1 MKTWDASYEDV
12 ADDSRPRPFL
22 ARKADGKMTHDELNI
37 DLKTEEGGDTLVFKL
52 RGSLDLATAPT
63 VRAAL
68 SEATEKG
75 SHNLIVDLTQLEF
88 LDSTGLG
95 VLIGA
100 HRRAAEH
107 GGSFRLIVNNGP
119 ISRLLNITGLIAVFA
134 AYRSLEDARGNRAR
148 LSPAL

>member
-1 MKTWDASYEDV
+1 MGSVEV
-12 ADDSRPRPFL
+12 
-22 ARKADGKMTHDELNI
+22 THDELSI
-37 DLKTEEGGDTLVFKL
+37 DLKTEDGGETIIFKL

-75 SHNLIVDLTQLEF
+75 GQHLIVDLTQLEF

-95 VLIGA
+95 ALIGA
-100 HRRAAEH
+100 HRRAAER
-107 GGSFRLIVNNGP
+107 GGSLRLIVSNGP

-134 AYRSLEDARGNRAR
+134 VFASIEDARKSRDR
-148 LSPAL
+148 VSPAL

>member
-1 MKTWDASYEDV
+1 MMAS
-12 ADDSRPRPFL
+12 
-22 ARKADGKMTHDELNI
+22 KMTHDELSI
-37 DLKTEEGGDTLVFKL
+37 DLKTENGGETLVFRL

-75 SHNLIVDLTQLEF
+75 SQDLIVDLSQLEF

-100 HRRAAEH
+100 HRRAAER
-107 GGSFRLIVNNGP
+107 GGSFRLIVREGP
-119 ISRLLNITGLIAVFA
+119 ILRLLTITGLIGVFA
-134 AYRSLEDARGNRAR
+134 VYHSLEDARSERDR
-148 LSPAL
+148 ITTTL

>member
-1 MKTWDASYEDV
+1 
-12 ADDSRPRPFL
+12 
-22 ARKADGKMTHDELNI
+22 MTHDELSI
-37 DLKTEEGGDTLVFKL
+37 DLKTEDGGETLVFKL

-68 SEATEKG
+68 AEATEKG
-75 SHNLIVDLTQLEF
+75 GNHLIVDLTQLEF

-100 HRRAAEH
+100 HRRAAER
-107 GGSFRLIVNNGP
+107 GGSFRLVISEGP

-134 AYRSLEDARGNRAR
+134 VYHSLEDARSERGRVNAS
-148 LSPAL
+148 L

>member
-1 MKTWDASYEDV
+1 
-12 ADDSRPRPFL
+12 
-22 ARKADGKMTHDELNI
+22 MTHDELSI
-37 DLKTEEGGDTLVFKL
+37 DLKTEDGGDTLVFKL

-68 SEATEKG
+68 SDATDKG
-75 SHNLIVDLTQLEF
+75 SHDLVVDLTHLEF

-119 ISRLLNITGLIAVFA
+119 ISRLLNITGLIGVFA
-134 AYRSLEDARGNRAR
+134 AYRSLEDARGNRER
-148 LSPAL
+148 LSPSL

>member
-1 MKTWDASYEDV
+1 
-12 ADDSRPRPFL
+12 
-22 ARKADGKMTHDELNI
+22 MTHDELSI
-37 DLKTEEGGDTLVFKL
+37 DLKTEDGGGSLLFKL

-75 SHNLIVDLTQLEF
+75 NHELLVDLTQLEF

-100 HRRAAEH
+100 HRRATEH
-107 GGSFRLIVNNGP
+107 GGSLRLIVSNGP

-134 AYRSLEDARGNRAR
+134 VYHSVEDARADRDRVNTN
-148 LSPAL
+148 L

>member
-1 MKTWDASYEDV
+1 
-12 ADDSRPRPFL
+12 
-22 ARKADGKMTHDELNI
+22 MTHDELSI
-37 DLKTEEGGDTLVFKL
+37 DLKNDSGGTLLFKL

-68 SEATEKG
+68 SDATEKG
-75 SHNLIVDLTQLEF
+75 SNNLIVDLTQLEF

-107 GGSFRLIVNNGP
+107 GGTFKLIVSNGP

-134 AYRSLEDARGNRAR
+134 VYHSVEDARSGQSRVTT
-148 LSPAL
+148 AL

>member
-1 MKTWDASYEDV
+1 VPRREKTA
-12 ADDSRPRPFL
+12 A
-22 ARKADGKMTHDELNI
+22 KMTHDELSI
-37 DLKTEEGGDTLVFKL
+37 DLKTEDGGETLVFKL

-68 SEATEKG
+68 AEATEKG
-75 SHNLIVDLTQLEF
+75 GHHLIVDLTQLEF

-100 HRRAAEH
+100 HRRAAER
-107 GGSFRLIVNNGP
+107 GGTFKLVVTEGP

-134 AYRSLEDARGNRAR
+134 VYHSLEDAHKERGRVNAS
-148 LSPAL
+148 L